1 MQKMHRFMRSRRVR
15 PSWFRGRPNRSA
27 PPTVSRRPSRAT
39 QLLGHNPGMD
49 WQAARVSLLL
59 AVLTAVLLLPP
70 GIALARWLA
79 LTSWRGKPLA
89 EALLML
95 PLLLPPTV
103 IGFYLLLAFGQASP
117 LGASLAARFDL
128 RLVFSFQGL
137 LLASLLINLPFM
149 VQPIQRAFAA
159 IPQSLREAAWVCGLS
174 RWRTFTGIELPLAWP
189 GLVSGIALTAAHTL
203 GEFGVVL
210 MVGGSIPGA
219 TRTLSIAIYDRVQ
232 AFDLHAAHVMAL
244 VLVLCSLVAV
254 ALVFAADRR
263 RPLQER

>member
-1 MQKMHRFMRSRRVR
+1 
-15 PSWFRGRPNRSA
+15 
-27 PPTVSRRPSRAT
+27 
-39 QLLGHNPGMD
+39 MD
-49 WQAARVSLLL
+49 WQSARVSLLL

-103 IGFYLLLAFGQASP
+103 IGFYLLIAFGQGSP
-117 LGASLAARFDL
+117 LGAWLARQFEL
-128 RLVFSFQGL
+128 RLVFSFEGL
-137 LLASLLINLPFM
+137 LLASLLVNLPFM

-159 IPQSLREAAWVCGLS
+159 IPNSLREAAWVSGLGS
-174 RWRTFTGIELPLAWP
+174 WRTFLKIELPLAWP
-189 GLVSGIALTAAHTL
+189 GLLGGVALTAAHTL

-210 MVGGSIPGA
+210 MVGGSIPGE
-219 TRTLSIAIYDRVQ
+219 TRTMSIAIYDRVQ
-232 AFDLHAAHVMAL
+232 AFDLAAAHVMAL
-244 VLVLCSLVAV
+244 ALVACSLVAV
-254 ALVFAADRR
+254 ALVFATDRH

>member
-1 MQKMHRFMRSRRVR
+1 
-15 PSWFRGRPNRSA
+15 
-27 PPTVSRRPSRAT
+27 
-39 QLLGHNPGMD
+39 MD

-59 AVLTAVLLLPP
+59 AVLTAALLLPL

-79 LTSWRGKPLA
+79 LTSWGGKPLA

-103 IGFYLLLAFGQASP
+103 VGFYLLIAFGQGSA
-117 LGASLAARFDL
+117 LGGWLARQFDL
-128 RLVFSFQGL
+128 RLVFSFEGL
-137 LLASLLINLPFM
+137 LLASLLVNLPFM

-159 IPQSLREAAWVCGLS
+159 IPNSLREAAWVSGLGG
-174 RWRTFTGIELPLAWP
+174 WRTFLRIELPLAWP
-189 GLVSGIALTAAHTL
+189 GLLGGVALTVAHTL

-210 MVGGSIPGA
+210 MVGGSIPGE
-219 TRTLSIAIYDRVQ
+219 TRTLSISIYDRVQ
-232 AFDLHAAHVMAL
+232 AFDLAAAHVMAL
-244 VLVLCSLVAV
+244 ALVACSLVAV

>member
-1 MQKMHRFMRSRRVR
+1 
-15 PSWFRGRPNRSA
+15 
-27 PPTVSRRPSRAT
+27 
-39 QLLGHNPGMD
+39 MD

-70 GIALARWLA
+70 GVALARWLA
-79 LTSWRGKPLA
+79 FSSWRGKPLA
-89 EALLML
+89 EACLML

-103 IGFYLLLAFGQASP
+103 MGFYLLMAFGQGSP
-117 LGASLAARFDL
+117 LGAWLARRLDL

-137 LLASLLINLPFM
+137 LLASVLINLPFM
-149 VQPIQRAFAA
+149 TQPVQRAFAA
-159 IPQSLREAAWVCGLS
+159 IPISLREAAWVSGLS
-174 RWRTFTGIELPLAWP
+174 NWRTFWRIELPLAWP
-189 GLVSGIALTAAHTL
+189 GLLAGVALTGAHTL

-210 MVGGSIPGA
+210 MVGGSIPGQ

-232 AFDLHAAHVMAL
+232 AFDMAGAHVMAL
-244 VLVLCSLVAV
+244 ALVASSVVAV

>member
-1 MQKMHRFMRSRRVR
+1 
-15 PSWFRGRPNRSA
+15 
-27 PPTVSRRPSRAT
+27 
-39 QLLGHNPGMD
+39 MD

-59 AVLTAVLLLPP
+59 AVLTAALLLPP

-103 IGFYLLLAFGQASP
+103 IGFYLLITLGQGSPVGSWLARQ
-117 LGASLAARFDL
+117 LDL
-128 RLVFSFQGL
+128 QLVFSFEGL
-137 LLASLLINLPFM
+137 LFASLLINLPFM

-159 IPQSLREAAWVCGLS
+159 VPDSLREAAWVSGLS
-174 RWRTFTGIELPLAWP
+174 HWRTFLKIELPLAWP
-189 GLVSGIALTAAHTL
+189 GLLGGVALTAAHTL

-210 MVGGSIPGA
+210 MVGGSIPGE

-232 AFDLHAAHVMAL
+232 AFDLASAHLMAL
-244 VLVLCSLVAV
+244 ALVACSLVAV
-254 ALVFAADRR
+254 ALVFATDRR

>member
-1 MQKMHRFMRSRRVR
+1 
-15 PSWFRGRPNRSA
+15 
-27 PPTVSRRPSRAT
+27 
-39 QLLGHNPGMD
+39 MD
-49 WQAARVSLLL
+49 WQSARVSLLL

-103 IGFYLLLAFGQASP
+103 IGFYLLIAFGQGSP
-117 LGASLAARFDL
+117 IGAWLAGQFDL
-128 RLVFSFQGL
+128 RLVFSFEGL

-159 IPQSLREAAWVCGLS
+159 IPQSLREAAWVCGLG
-174 RWRTFTGIELPLAWP
+174 RWRTFVKIELPLAWP
-189 GLVSGIALTAAHTL
+189 GLLAGVALTAAHTL

-210 MVGGSIPGA
+210 MVGGSIAGE

-232 AFDLHAAHVMAL
+232 AFDTAAAHAMSLLL
-244 VLVLCSLVAV
+244 VACSVIAV

>member
-1 MQKMHRFMRSRRVR
+1 
-15 PSWFRGRPNRSA
+15 
-27 PPTVSRRPSRAT
+27 
-39 QLLGHNPGMD
+39 MD

-70 GIALARWLA
+70 GIAVARWLA
-79 LTSWRGKPLA
+79 FTPWRGKPLA

-103 IGFYLLLAFGQASP
+103 VGFYLLLAFGQGSP
-117 LGASLAARFDL
+117 LGAWLARQLDL
-128 RLVFSFQGL
+128 RLVFSFEGL
-137 LLASLLINLPFM
+137 LFASVLVNLPFM
-149 VQPIQRAFAA
+149 AQPIQRAFAA
-159 IPQSLREAAWVCGLS
+159 IPNSVREAAWVSGLS
-174 RWRTFTGIELPLAWP
+174 GWRTFWRIELPLAWP
-189 GLVSGIALTAAHTL
+189 GLLAGIALTAAHTL

-210 MVGGSIPGA
+210 MVGGSIPGE

-232 AFDLHAAHVMAL
+232 AFDMTAAHVMAL
-244 VLVLCSLVAV
+244 ALVASSVVAV